1 MIGNWK
7 NSDLVKKVLIE
18 LIKKEDSK
26 TYSDLLKIHMDISIG
41 ELLEISQLCQKLWL
55 QVSLLFGFLLF
66 SK

>member
-26 TYSDLLKIHMDISIG
+26 IYSDLLKIHMDISIG
-41 ELLEISQLCQKLWL
+41 ELLEISQLCQKLW
-55 QVSLLFGFLLF
+55 
-66 SK
+66 

>member
-41 ELLEISQLCQKLWL
+41 EQLEISQLCLKLWSPVLFYYGAL
-55 QVSLLFGFLLF
+55 QFL
-66 SK
+66 K